1 MLTELSL
8 RRVVLLAIGVFFF
21 FSCAGSNPGTGTQ
34 TLYVKAQAITNGSTD
49 GSWMAVEVREGSAD
63 GQLVTN
69 AVVSITGDQTGDI
82 DLPWDG
88 VQVGNF
94 KMGAYR
100 KAQLVWDSAWM
111 LHVSR
116 GADRVDAYLQ
126 APGVTTIVAPLAGTT
141 FVRADGLPLDVT
153 WKDDAGR
160 RAEQVELTL
169 DHADQAS
176 ITLPIDTLE
185 HQVEANRLIA
195 TDKERLGLKR
205 KNQVDLA
212 GGAPGSLFSA
222 TTEHSIEFAVQ

>member
-1 MLTELSL
+1 MWTEISL
-8 RRVVLLAIGVFFF
+8 RRLVLLAVGIFLS

-34 TLYVKAQAITNGSTD
+34 TLFVKAQAITNGSTE
-49 GSWMAVEVREGSAD
+49 GSWMAVEVRQGSAD
-63 GQLVTN
+63 GQLVTD
-69 AVVSITGDQTGDI
+69 ATVTVTGDETGEVQ
-82 DLPWDG
+82 LPWSG
-88 VQVGNF
+88 NQVGASM
-94 KMGAYR
+94 MGAYR
-100 KAQLVWDSAWM
+100 KAQLVWDSGWT

-116 GADRVDAYLQ
+116 GTDRVDAYLQ

-141 FVRADGLPLDVT
+141 FDRAVGQPLDIT

-160 RAEQVELTL
+160 RAEQVELSL

-176 ITLPIDTLE
+176 VTLPVDTLE

-195 TDKERLGLKR
+195 TDKEKLDLKR
-205 KNQVDLA
+205 KNQIELA